1 MEIAVGLPASGGY
14 QRYHTRKKK
23 ALSRVFKIRA
33 AAAAVCLTGLIC
45 LSGIYIV
52 NRQSGDGGIATNNT
66 AVNEATASEAT
77 ASEVIAR
84 RGT

>member
-1 MEIAVGLPASGGY
+1 MKKHHERGRS
-14 QRYHTRKKK
+14 RRRKKK

-33 AAAAVCLTGLIC
+33 AAAAVCLSGLIC